1 MTLTLERALRH
12 VKHALGRDPDPD
24 LNPIEIVNMAGQHL
38 AGMFEWSWLERP
50 AVELDLVAGQTYVD
64 LPLDFG
70 KAISVQVNSI
80 VSKFTWTTLG
90 SILRNRATNLNVSG
104 LQYWG
109 AIEYSAPSST
119 VAPIPRLA
127 IWPTPSSNVTDGLLL
142 YYRAKWAGVTNDSY
156 LVPVPDFVEPLML
169 ELIRAF
175 AIGWEES
182 DTGSVGALVAQI
194 ETGPIALAAM
204 TNDQGTQWD
213 FGKVENGAAAQFS
226 DTSSAD
232 NLSPWRLTI
241 P

>member
-1 MTLTLERALRH
+1 VSLTLERALRH

-50 AVELDLVAGQTYVD
+50 AVELDLVASQTYVD

-109 AIEYSAPSST
+109 AIEYSAPTSS
-119 VAPIPRLA
+119 VAPAPRLA

-142 YYRAKWAGVTNDSY
+142 YYRAKWPGVTNDSY

-182 DTGSVGALVAQI
+182 DTGSVGELVARV

-213 FGKVENGAAAQFS
+213 FGKVENGAAARFS
-226 DTSSAD
+226 DMSSND
-232 NLSPWRLTI
+232 GLSPWSLSI